1 MSKLEIFYFIILF
14 KCSLTLFFWD
24 IHQFVFLTWIHVR
37 NLSFSVQALIIDY
50 MIIFNSFTWNENF
63 SSVCSNRGEISARF
77 TVMKFLHIIVILF
90 LHRCRLTWE
99 MKSHHG
105 LTSRNF
111 NPGWNFPPCN
121 PPLRWICENNL

>member
-24 IHQFVFLTWIHVR
+24 IHQFVFLTWILVR

-63 SSVCSNRGEISARF
+63 TSVCSNRREISARF

-111 NPGWNFPPCN
+111 NPGWNFPPYN